1 MIDSPKIWK
10 QSLCKKKSPEGLTK
24 ISVGKIL
31 GKSRKTRKNENLMK
45 LDEI

>member
-1 MIDSPKIWK
+1 LIAPRFGNNP
-10 QSLCKKKSPEGLTK
+10 CVKKSPEGLTK